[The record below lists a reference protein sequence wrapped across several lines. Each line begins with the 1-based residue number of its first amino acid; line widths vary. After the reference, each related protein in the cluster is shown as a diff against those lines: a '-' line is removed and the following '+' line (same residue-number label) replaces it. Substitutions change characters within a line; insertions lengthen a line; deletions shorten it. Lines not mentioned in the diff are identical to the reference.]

1 MEKHRTDRVNSRFN
15 PSIFSLFAF
24 LSLVWSLGLVSSGVW
39 SFLKQSQLSS
49 PFMAKLLPDRQ
60 RFAQVQNVPTGLFS
74 YGGST
79 AWASIR
85 LMVDPI
91 IQAERREFSLRYLQ
105 PKYDPV
111 GSSSGIEMLQDGR
124 LSFVQTSRPLLD
136 EERRLAESKGLKLD
150 QIPVAIDGV
159 AIAVNPN
166 LDLPGL
172 TLDQLRSIY
181 RGEVTNWQEVGG
193 PDLDILPYSRPLS
206 ADGTAEFFVK
216 AILQERGFGQTV
228 EFIYT
233 TTQALRVL
241 ANTPGAIY
249 YASASEIVPQCTVKA
264 LSVGSQIGNLVSP
277 YQLPVIPTQ
286 QCPEKR
292 NQANIQ
298 AFQTGQYPLTRLL
311 YVVLNRNGRA
321 EEAAG
326 EAYANFLLT
335 AQGQELI
342 RSAGFV
348 AIR

>member
-1 MEKHRTDRVNSRFN
+1 MEKHRTERVNSRFN
-15 PSIFSLFAF
+15 PNILSLFAF
-24 LSLVWSLGLVSSGVW
+24 LALVWSLGLVGSGVW

-49 PFMAKLLPDRQ
+49 PFVAQLLPDRQ

-181 RGEVTNWQEVGG
+181 RGEV
-193 PDLDILPYSRPLS
+193 
-206 ADGTAEFFVK
+206 
-216 AILQERGFGQTV
+216 
-228 EFIYT
+228 
-233 TTQALRVL
+233 
-241 ANTPGAIY
+241 
-249 YASASEIVPQCTVKA
+249 
-264 LSVGSQIGNLVSP
+264 
-277 YQLPVIPTQ
+277 
-286 QCPEKR
+286 
-292 NQANIQ
+292 
-298 AFQTGQYPLTRLL
+298 
-311 YVVLNRNGRA
+311 
-321 EEAAG
+321 
-326 EAYANFLLT
+326 
-335 AQGQELI
+335 
-342 RSAGFV
+342 
-348 AIR
+348 